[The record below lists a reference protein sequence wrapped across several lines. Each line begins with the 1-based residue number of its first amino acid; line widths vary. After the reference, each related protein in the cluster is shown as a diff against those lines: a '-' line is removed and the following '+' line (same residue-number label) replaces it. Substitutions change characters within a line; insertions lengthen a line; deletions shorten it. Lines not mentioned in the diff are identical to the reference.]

1 MHLSFAEPVDS
12 FVRTRTS
19 AVAESASPTT
29 VPTDDG
35 TARDDGNSAPPAVP
49 PTVSIAVETTGTASP
64 TTVPIGDGTAR
75 DEGNSA
81 EPAVPSQRCPPGLP
95 PETPPTVTPNWAFAN
110 CNRSY
115 AVNGAGLNTCDEL
128 LQDKKSCTESA
139 TAGGDVSPTVFIQV
153 AVSEE
158 VHPPAAVPAAQL
170 MGGTGRPTVADAS
183 VGGEDPSRR
192 HIVRHEELEELEQQ
206 CIRTRREQNPR
217 LMYDALVFHRDL
229 AQGEDID
236 RWHDPPLKTWDLTG
250 IDETNIGSLIKEF
263 EGREYRFLKS
273 PDGSFRTLASFSVK
287 KMLCH
292 EYVRNKNAY
301 NRGRDQT
308 RI

>member
-35 TARDDGNSAPPAVP
+35 TARDEGNSAPPAVP

-95 PETPPTVTPNWAFAN
+95 LEAPPIVTPNLAFAN
-110 CNRSY
+110 CNLSY

-128 LQDKKSCTESA
+128 LQDKKSCTELA
-139 TAGGDVSPTVFIQV
+139 TAGGDVSPPVLVPI
-153 AVSEE
+153 AGSEE
-158 VHPPAAVPAAQL
+158 VHPPAAVPAAQW
-170 MGGTGRPTVADAS
+170 RPTVADAS
-183 VGGEDPSRR
+183 VGGGYPSRQ
-192 HIVRHEELEELEQQ
+192 HPVFHEELEELEQE
-206 CIRTRREQNPR
+206 CIRRNHVQNPR